1 MFLSPANGTGEVA
14 ACLDPQRSLDLPREN
29 CPAPRL
35 LAGNA
40 HSQAPTQSHLLHS
53 RISFLRPALTKKLH
67 VSFRHKKEK
76 KKDKDRER
84 DRDRDRKDDRERNR
98 EKRERSTSKKSKDKD
113 KDRDRKSD
121 SEKGDVKVRLSCVYE
136 LTSQLALYTVS

>member
-40 HSQAPTQSHLLHS
+40 HAPTQSRPLPQACFNPKTACC
-53 RISFLRPALTKKLH
+53 SF
-67 VSFRHKKEK
+67 FRHKKEK

-121 SEKGDVKVRLSCVYE
+121 SEKGDVKVRPFSI
-136 LTSQLALYTVS
+136 S